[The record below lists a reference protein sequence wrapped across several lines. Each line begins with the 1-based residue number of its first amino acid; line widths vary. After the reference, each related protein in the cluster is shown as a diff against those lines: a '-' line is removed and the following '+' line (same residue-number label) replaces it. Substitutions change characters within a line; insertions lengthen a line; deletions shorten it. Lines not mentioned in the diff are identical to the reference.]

1 LVAGPDGSTGFCER
15 CWGWWM
21 YIKAALLCLE
31 CFELG
36 EMQQTRSLNRRLQVK
51 GNCSIFHA
59 DYKGKK
65 RKRQGSNG

>member
-1 LVAGPDGSTGFCER
+1 
-15 CWGWWM
+15 M